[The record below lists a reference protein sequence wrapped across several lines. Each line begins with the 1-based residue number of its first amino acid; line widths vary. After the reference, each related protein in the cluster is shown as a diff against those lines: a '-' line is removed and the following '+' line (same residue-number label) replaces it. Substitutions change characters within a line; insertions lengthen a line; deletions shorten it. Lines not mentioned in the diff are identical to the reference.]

1 MAIDVDGRD
10 VDNVRLIM
18 TPGISVRGHISFE
31 GNATIDLV
39 NAPLRA
45 GLTVATP
52 SLITWDSPLPIGSGA
67 AIRDNVFAISGIQPG
82 TYRFSLNPI
91 LSFQPSPPYDPPR
104 EIPDALRNTYVK
116 SVRLGAQEILGTD
129 VRIGNEVPGDLEVV
143 VGTNGGTVE
152 GIAQDRRQQAVPNAV
167 VVLVPAQLA
176 LRSRSDLSRSA
187 TTDAEGRF
195 KIAGIPPGEYKLFCF
210 DYLDD
215 GVWLNPE
222 FMRQFETRGKSVLVS
237 ERATVN
243 SDVLLIEGGQ

>member
-10 VDNVRLIM
+10 ADNVRLIM

-31 GNATIDLV
+31 GNATIDLA

-52 SLITWDSPLPIGSGA
+52 SLITWDSSFPIGSGA
-67 AIRDNVFAISGIQPG
+67 AIRDSGFTISGIQPG

-129 VRIGNEVPGDLEVV
+129 VRIGNESPGDLEVV
-143 VGTNGGTVE
+143 IGTNGGAVE
-152 GIAQDRRQQAVPNAV
+152 GVAEDRRQQTVANGV
-167 VVLVPAQLA
+167 VVLVPAQLS

-195 KIAGIPPGEYKLFCF
+195 RIQGIPPGEYKLFCF

-215 GVWLNPE
+215 GIWLNPE
-222 FMRQFETRGKSVLVS
+222 FMRQFEARGKSVLIL
-237 ERATVN
+237 ERATLN
-243 SDVLLIEGGQ
+243 SVVPLIEAGQ